1 MDPQTAFQQWVAQDD
16 LMPDVRTELLA
27 ISEDETEIVERFYR
41 WLEFGTGGM
50 RGLLGAGTNR
60 MNIYTIRRVAEGLA
74 RMIEEHGKVAVDR
87 GVAIAYD
94 TRYLS
99 KEFAYETAAVLASHG
114 IRSYVFA
121 EPRPTPELSFAIREC
136 RAFSG
141 VVITA
146 SHNPKEYNGFKV
158 YGEDGGQLPP
168 EKAESI
174 VTKMNEIEDLFAITA
189 LDETGLENSGL
200 LTMLSEQI
208 DDAYQTMLNTLQGS
222 VLERDDI
229 KIVYTPL
236 HGTGNVPVQRG
247 LKEFGYRN
255 VFVVPEQE
263 KADPAFPTVEYPN
276 PEEQGS
282 FLMAIQLG
290 AKLEADLLLATDPDA
305 DRLGAA
311 IALPTG
317 GYELL
322 TGNQLGALLL
332 NYILEQRQE
341 TGTLPSNGVILK
353 TIVTSEM
360 GRAIAAR
367 YGVKTEDTL
376 TGFKYISEK
385 VEKYHSTGE
394 FEFLFGYEE
403 SYGYLAADFVRE
415 KDAVQAA
422 LLIAEAATFYKS
434 HGTSLHG
441 QLQKLYKEVG
451 YYKEALRSITLT
463 GKAGEEQIAGI
474 LRKLRDN
481 PPKEFGGVGVTSI
494 EDYQT
499 GIIKVVDGV
508 DRTTDLPSSNVLKF
522 WLEDGSWCCIRPSG
536 TEPKCK
542 IYIGV
547 RGETGLD
554 AIEKC
559 RKLEESF
566 MTAAVGIEKPII

>member
-1 MDPQTAFQQWVAQDD
+1 MIDPQTVFQQWFAQDD
-16 LMPDVRTELLA
+16 LTPKVQTELLE
-27 ISEDETEIVERFYR
+27 ISGDETEITERFYR

-74 RMIEEHGKVAVDR
+74 RMIVDHGNEAKER

-94 TRYLS
+94 TRYQS
-99 KEFAYETAAVLASHG
+99 KEFARETAAVLATHG
-114 IRSYVFA
+114 IRSFLFA
-121 EPRPTPELSFAIREC
+121 EPRPTPELSFAIREYN
-136 RAFSG
+136 AFSG

-168 EKAESI
+168 DKAQSI
-174 VTKMNEIEDLFAITA
+174 VSKMDDIENLFSISA
-189 LDETGLENSGL
+189 LDETELDNSGL
-200 LTMLSEQI
+200 MTILSEQI
-208 DDAYQTMLNTLQGS
+208 DDAYQAMLNTLQGCA
-222 VLERDDI
+222 LNRDDI
-229 KIVYTPL
+229 NIVYTPL

-255 VFVVPEQE
+255 VHVVPEQE
-263 KADPAFPTVEYPN
+263 KADPAFPTVAYPN
-276 PEEQGS
+276 PEEQES

-290 AKLEADLLLATDPDA
+290 AKLDADLLLATDPDA

-322 TGNQLGALLL
+322 NGNQLGALLL
-332 NYILEQRQE
+332 NYILEQRQLS
-341 TGTLPSNGVILK
+341 GTLPSNGILLK

-360 GRAIAAR
+360 GRAIASQ

-385 VEKYHSTGE
+385 VEQYNTTGE

-415 KDAVQAA
+415 KDAVQAV
-422 LLIAEAATFYKS
+422 LLIAEAATYYKS
-434 HGTSLHG
+434 QGSSLHE
-441 QLQKLYKEVG
+441 QLQNLYKTVG
-451 YYKEALRSITLT
+451 YYKESLRSLT
-463 GKAGEEQIAGI
+463 FPGREGVERIASI
-474 LRKLRDN
+474 LRTLRTN
-481 PPKEFGGVGVTSI
+481 PPEELGGVAVTSI

-499 GIIKVVDGV
+499 GISNEATGEERRIE
-508 DRTTDLPSSNVLKF
+508 LPTSNVLKF
-522 WLEDGSWCCIRPSG
+522 WLEDGSWCCVRPSG

-542 IYIGV
+542 FYMGV
-547 RGETGLD
+547 RGETGLE
-554 AIEKC
+554 AINKC
-559 RKLEESF
+559 EELEEAIMVF
-566 MTAAVGIEKPII
+566 VGIE